1 MSATE
6 SKMTP
11 TAVAELVAQRVAELH
26 TGHFDSIR
34 SAIDGLYGEL
44 ETAKAERA
52 ALHHLLVQVLSK
64 LLEPGAAPVAQR
76 ATQGRPAA
84 PAADGT
90 PMCRDH
96 QEPMKPSQYGGFY
109 CTAKYEDGTYCK
121 RKVKGASPPAQPIND
136 YDDGEFPF

>member
-1 MSATE
+1 
-6 SKMTP
+6 MTP
-11 TAVAELVAQRVAELH
+11 SAVAELVAQRVAELH

-52 ALHHLLVQVLSK
+52 ALQRLLVQVLSK
-64 LLEPGAAPVAQR
+64 LPEPGAAPQR
-76 ATQGRPAA
+76 APQQRQAA

-96 QEPMKPSQYGGFY
+96 QVPMKPSQYGGFY
-109 CTAKYEDGTYCK
+109 CSAKYEDGTYCK
-121 RKVKGASPPAQPIND
+121 RKVKGGGNAAPRAQQYD
-136 YDDGEFPF
+136 AFDDDGGEVPF